1 MKGGLHS
8 FDLDN
13 WLSRV
18 LWGALGT
25 ASYNSGLLVMC
36 PAGEDTFMS
45 GLQALAPA
53 VPSVWKAFPVP
64 SDPGHH
70 LCLKGS
76 DQPPLSPSLLHC
88 HSPLLT
94 RCPASGFHRP
104 WPVTLGSLGTDLLF
118 CPVCLTQCLA
128 CGRPPIRVCG
138 GNEIN

>member
-36 PAGEDTFMS
+36 PAGEGTFMS

-70 LCLKGS
+70 LCPEGLRS
-76 DQPPLSPSLLHC
+76 TTTFSIVASLSLPPAHQVSRLWLPQALASHTGVSWYRPAFLSCVPN
-88 HSPLLT
+88 T
-94 RCPASGFHRP
+94 ASGM
-104 WPVTLGSLGTDLLF
+104 
-118 CPVCLTQCLA
+118 
-128 CGRPPIRVCG
+128 
-138 GNEIN
+138 